1 MLRKEKFQL
10 RFQRRKCLV
19 KTMKYKM
26 YGIPNCDTVKKARV
40 ALEKKNIDYDFVDFK
55 KTPPT
60 VEDLKRWEKV
70 FGELPA
76 NKKGPT
82 FRKIKE
88 QFESASHNG
97 KINLLLQNSSAIKRP
112 ILESGNKVLCFGFDE
127 DTYKGLD

>member
-1 MLRKEKFQL
+1 
-10 RFQRRKCLV
+10 
-19 KTMKYKM
+19 MKYKM

-40 ALEKKNIDYDFVDFK
+40 ALEKKKIDYDFVDFK

-88 QFESASHNG
+88 QFEKATP
-97 KINLLLQNSSAIKRP
+97 KQQIELLLENSSAIKRP
-112 ILESGNKVLCFGFDE
+112 ILESGAKVLCFGYDE
-127 DTYKGLD
+127 DLYKKL

>member
-1 MLRKEKFQL
+1 
-10 RFQRRKCLV
+10 
-19 KTMKYKM
+19 MKYKM

-40 ALEKKNIDYDFVDFK
+40 ALEKKKIDYDFVDFK

-60 VEDLKRWEKV
+60 AEDLKRWEKV

-88 QFESASHNG
+88 LFEKASP
-97 KINLLLQNSSAIKRP
+97 KQQLDLLLENTSAIKRP
-112 ILESGNKVLCFGFDE
+112 ILESGAKVVCFGYDE
-127 DTYKGLD
+127 NVYKKL

>member
-1 MLRKEKFQL
+1 
-10 RFQRRKCLV
+10 
-19 KTMKYKM
+19 MKYKM
-26 YGIPNCDTVKKARV
+26 YGIPNCDKVKKARL
-40 ALEKKNIDYDFVDFK
+40 ALEIKKIDYDFVDFK

-88 QFESASHNG
+88 LFEKATS
-97 KINLLLQNSSAIKRP
+97 KQQIELLLENSSAIKRP
-112 ILESGNKVLCFGFDE
+112 ILESGTKVLCFGYDE
-127 DTYKGLD
+127 AFYKKL